1 MSRKSVKVGEPSNLN
16 ARWIGSAEV
25 HFNGFEK
32 TTTRRSKANK
42 LRSILTFLRF
52 GPRNAWVI
60 TLFPGGYGRVAGKGR
75 FGESLDGMM
84 GLALYYMPSSH
95 MGNEYIGPF
104 QS

>member
-1 MSRKSVKVGEPSNLN
+1 MSRKSVEVGEPSNLN
-16 ARWIGSAEV
+16 ARWCRSAEV
-25 HFNGFEK
+25 HFNGFEN
-32 TTTRRSKANK
+32 TPSKANK

-52 GPRNAWVI
+52 GLRNAWVI